1 MNGMRIAKVS
11 SVQRETGMVSVIYTD
26 QEDSATDYLP
36 FLTYG
41 EEYHPPQ
48 VDDIVLVAGL
58 SDGTY
63 SSVVVGTFWN
73 KSNIPPNN
81 GVPWAK
87 ELTDTVGISVE
98 NDIITVRA
106 KDIMLETDGRCISL
120 SELAGD

>member
-11 SVQRETGMVSVIYTD
+11 AVQRETGMVSVIYTD

-63 SSVVVGTFWN
+63 SSVVIGTFWN
-73 KSNIPPNN
+73 RSNIPPNKKA
-81 GVPWAK
+81 PWAK
-87 ELTDTVGISVE
+87 GLTDTVGISVE
-98 NDIITVRA
+98 NDIVSVQA
-106 KDIMLETDGRCISL
+106 KDIVLETGGRRISL
-120 SELAGD
+120 KGLAGD